1 MILMFYYMLFI
12 LLKSYK
18 FIFHWF
24 VITAIPLEALA
35 QNSMVS
41 MVLTSYGGHIGFVEG
56 ITIHKS
62 NYMERLFSQFAKGIF
77 ELGKKDKLKEILE
90 DTSS

>member
-1 MILMFYYMLFI
+1 MKKIC
-12 LLKSYK
+12 S
-18 FIFHWF
+18 HWF
-24 VITAIPLEALA
+24 PITAIPLEALA
-35 QNSMVS
+35 QNPMVS

-77 ELGKKDKLKEILE
+77 ELVKKDKLKEIHE
-90 DTSS
+90 EACS